1 MPGRADALRALA
13 LVIPAYQAAA
23 TVGEVATRA
32 RRVLPGARC
41 YVVDDG
47 SEEGTAAAAR
57 AAGADV
63 LTHAINCGKGA
74 ALATGIA
81 RAVADGAETLVTLD
95 ADGQHLPEEIP
106 KLIEPIARGA
116 ADLVLGARPRSGRMP
131 LGRRFTN
138 WLSGALASRLGV
150 PVPDAQT
157 GFRAFTRA
165 LALAVQPPE
174 SRYDYE
180 TAFLLAALAAGYRVA
195 SVAVATVYN
204 GERSHFRYLADTWR
218 LARVFSRFGRRIVLG
233 AEGEGGSGRSA

>member
-13 LVIPAYQAAA
+13 LVIPAYRAAA
-23 TVGEVATRA
+23 TVGDVATRA
-32 RRVLPGARC
+32 RRALPGARC

-47 SEEGTAAAAR
+47 SDEGTAAAAR

-63 LTHAINCGKGA
+63 LTHTGNRGKGA

-81 RAVADGAETLVTLD
+81 RAIAHGADTLVTLD

-106 KLIEPIARGA
+106 KLIEPVACGA
-116 ADLVLGARPRSGRMP
+116 ADLVLGARQRSGRMP
-131 LGRRFTN
+131 LGRRVTN
-138 WLSGALASRLGV
+138 WLSAALASRLGV

-180 TAFLLAALAAGYRVA
+180 TAFLLGALAGGYRVA

-204 GERSHFRYLADTWR
+204 GERSHFRYVADTWR
-218 LARVFSRFGRRIVLG
+218 LARVFSRYGRCIMLG
-233 AEGEGGSGRSA
+233 AEGRGGRSA

>member
-13 LVIPAYQAAA
+13 LVIPAYRAAA
-23 TVGEVATRA
+23 TVGDVATRV

-47 SEEGTAAAAR
+47 SDEGTAAAAR

-63 LTHAINCGKGA
+63 LTHTINRGKGA
-74 ALATGIA
+74 VLATGIA
-81 RAVADGAETLVTLD
+81 RAVADGAEALVTLD

-106 KLIEPIARGA
+106 KLIEPVARGA

-131 LGRRFTN
+131 LGRRVTN
-138 WLSGALASRLGV
+138 WLSAALASRLGV

-180 TAFLLAALAAGYRVA
+180 TAFLLGALAAGYRVA

-218 LARVFSRFGRRIVLG
+218 LARVFSRYGRRIVLG
-233 AEGEGGSGRSA
+233 AEGGGGRSA